1 MQAVGFQG
9 HAGPIEIATEGNEAF
24 LAAWIGQYDELR
36 ARAEVGELAKAVHQT
51 LEVDESFLQSTQT
64 SGEVPDNKDEEIVQ
78 K

>member
-9 HAGPIEIATEGNEAF
+9 HAGPIEIATEGNEA
-24 LAAWIGQYDELR
+24 LAAWIGQYDEFR